1 MPTRTRYVAAWVAVA
16 AVAALAAC
24 GDTPAPTAVPD
35 VDAAG
40 LRPWVLERVDAVRPA
55 APPGGDAA
63 RIELDA
69 VVAAQRARTAAV
81 DSAIRL
87 WDGLPGEPWTRVALD
102 ELQLRWY
109 LLPDIRDAT
118 PARSSR
124 AMALLHVAIA
134 DALLATRDAQGAYP
148 RAAPAQRDARVRALV
163 ALRTGESSYPSGHA
177 AAAAAAAPVLAY
189 LFPTADTAR
198 FHRLAAEAAASR
210 VAAGAAAPSDVD
222 AGAAIGRAVAARVLA
237 HARADGADAARP
249 PWPAPRADDALAW
262 RPTPP
267 RLVQVPFDADA
278 GAWRPWVLASGDAF
292 RPSPPPAPGSRA
304 FVDDLAELRRL
315 GDGARTVQ
323 QADVAR
329 RWATDA
335 PSAAWEVFLSDELRA
350 RRLAPLQAARARAL
364 VSVAMHDAF
373 VACWDAKYHYNLA
386 RPVSADERLR
396 TVFATPPF
404 PSYPSGHS
412 TISGAAAEVFAVLF
426 PDSAAAYRARADSAS
441 LSRVWGGVHYRF
453 DVVAGHALGEHVGRA
468 VLARAGDAGVR

>member
-1 MPTRTRYVAAWVAVA
+1 VRGAPRVVV
-16 AVAALAAC
+16 ALAAAAALGGC
-24 GDTPAPTAVPD
+24 GDAPAPTAAPD
-35 VDAAG
+35 RDPTG
-40 LRPWVLERVDAVRPA
+40 LRPWVIERADAVRPA
-55 APPGGDAA
+55 APSADGAGA
-63 RIELDA
+63 ELEA

-81 DSAIRL
+81 DSAIRR

-102 ELQLRWY
+102 ELQFRWY

-118 PARSSR
+118 PARSAR

-134 DALLATRDAQGAYP
+134 DALLATWDAKGAHP
-148 RAAPAQRDARVRALV
+148 RAAPAARDARVRALV
-163 ALRTGESSYPSGHA
+163 ALRAGESSYPSEHA
-177 AAAAAAAPVLAY
+177 AAASAAAPVLAY
-189 LFPTADTAR
+189 LFPTADTAG

-210 VAAGAAAPSDVD
+210 VAAGAAAPSDVA

-237 HARADGADAARP
+237 LARADGADAARA
-249 PWPAPRADDALAW
+249 PWVAPRPDGALAW

-292 RPSPPPAPGSRA
+292 RPPPPPAPGSPA
-304 FVDDLAELRRL
+304 FAADLEELRRL

-335 PSAAWEVFLSDELRA
+335 PSAAWEDFLSAELRA
-350 RRLAPLQAARARAL
+350 RRPGPLQAARARAL

-386 RPVSADERLR
+386 RPVTADPRLR
-396 TVFATPPF
+396 TVFTTPPF

-468 VLARAGDAGVR
+468 VLARAGDRSAR